1 MRSNSLLRLVDSHVL
16 VPASRG
22 FMEHAQMRD
31 RPVTPDMVPVIKLA
45 RGLDYNYARI
55 ASYFQINQGRIA
67 DVMKGRKFPD
77 IPPAADLPVDFPP
90 A

>member
-1 MRSNSLLRLVDSHVL
+1 MI
-16 VPASRG
+16 
-22 FMEHAQMRD
+22 D
-31 RPVTPDMVPVIKLA
+31 RKVTPEMVPVIKLA

-77 IPPAADLPVDFPP
+77 IPPANELPADFPS